1 MKRKFFLLQLFLGIA
16 YHLPAQH
23 PVKPIP
29 AAIPRHEAA
38 QPTLTRPDLQIK
50 NWEQFLDDASWRGV
64 RIWTANNSAIVD
76 SITAIS
82 FFLQSR
88 QATWTK
94 QGWEY
99 VTPQPASYE
108 ISGNRIIIRFNY
120 FPYKHVLD
128 GTYDH
133 QTKMITGTFTEERR
147 LARNAP
153 PAYTPGTLTG
163 QFQLIMK

>member
-1 MKRKFFLLQLFLGIA
+1 MKRNLFLVPVLLCA
-16 YHLPAQH
+16 VHQLSAQH

-38 QPTLTRPDLQIK
+38 QPQLKPNLTIK
-50 NWEQFLDDASWRGV
+50 NWEQLLDDASWRGT
-64 RIWTANNSAIVD
+64 RSWRNNNSTVVD
-76 SITAIS
+76 SITTLS
-82 FFLQSR
+82 FFLQSQ

-108 ISGNRIIIRFNY
+108 ITGNRIVIRFDY

-133 QTKMITGTFTEERR
+133 LTKKITGTFKEERQIT
-147 LARNAP
+147 RNAP
-153 PAYTPGTLTG
+153 PAYSPGTTTG
-163 QFQLIMK
+163 DFELIMK